1 AMRWASAWNSY
12 PGRSDR
18 RTPQSAPAGVPDGHS
33 FSRVRPI
40 LRSRSY
46 NVWRR
51 RRHATTSFR
60 LHPRRAARRDPRRLD
75 PYGHRGGRRRSFRR
89 ATGGCQPA
97 GRVRVPLVPR
107 EIDRGR
113 IGARH
118 PSRTRSGERRGVDR
132 PPRGRPASRDAPLRG
147 RVPGGSRDARQRAR
161 HDLLLA
167 AGIRDPG
174 VLAEHEQRRSRLR
187 PWREHGPGGRPA
199 AGSGGGTMKRL
210 RERPTDGFSLVE
222 VIIATLILS
231 VGLLAMAGTMGHFY
245 KLVRQSGYR
254 TERTMAVQEVTER
267 LRAMPYDLVT
277 SRAPSSAEQVGEF
290 RIWWNVTEPPV
301 GRVKVV
307 EIISSGPGYGTREVI
322 DTTVINL
329 LR

>member
-1 AMRWASAWNSY
+1 
-12 PGRSDR
+12 
-18 RTPQSAPAGVPDGHS
+18 
-33 FSRVRPI
+33 
-40 LRSRSY
+40 
-46 NVWRR
+46 
-51 RRHATTSFR
+51 
-60 LHPRRAARRDPRRLD
+60 
-75 PYGHRGGRRRSFRR
+75 
-89 ATGGCQPA
+89 
-97 GRVRVPLVPR
+97 
-107 EIDRGR
+107 
-113 IGARH
+113 
-118 PSRTRSGERRGVDR
+118 
-132 PPRGRPASRDAPLRG
+132 
-147 RVPGGSRDARQRAR
+147 
-161 HDLLLA
+161 
-167 AGIRDPG
+167 
-174 VLAEHEQRRSRLR
+174 
-187 PWREHGPGGRPA
+187 
-199 AGSGGGTMKRL
+199 MKRL

-277 SRAPSSAEQVGEF
+277 SRAPSSAEQVGAF